1 MSDRSNEMSPGRD
14 LLPADFYEVSS
25 AADSLCR
32 STGSDSLPGRGHAMS
47 SERDDLPGWP
57 DILSDQTD
65 PMSGGK
71 DSLSGR
77 ADSLPGSVYGL
88 PTGSDRDRLPTR
100 TDAVSQ
106 G

>member
-14 LLPADFYEVSS
+14 FLSTGFYEVPDS
-25 AADSLCR
+25 ADSVCH
-32 STGSDSLPGRGHAMS
+32 STGSNPLPGRGHAMS
-47 SERDDLPGWP
+47 IERDGLPGRP
-57 DILSDQTD
+57 DILSNQTD